1 MTATAA
7 RNGSGASNGGGA
19 GNGGAP
25 ANAALSGRAL
35 ATVFGALML
44 GMFLAALDQTI
55 VSTALPTIVGDLGGL
70 NHLSWV
76 VTSYL
81 LASTASTPLYGK
93 LGDMYGRKP
102 VFLAAILIFLGGS
115 MLSGLS
121 QSMGELIAF
130 RALQGIGAGGLMVGA
145 QAIIADI
152 VPPRDRGRYMGL
164 IGAVFAVSSV
174 AGPLLGGFLVESIS
188 WRWVF
193 YVNMP
198 IGALAVLVVGFRLHL
213 HTPSQRRSIDY
224 LGAALLSAGV
234 SALILVTTWGGNEY
248 AWGSAQIVGLGL
260 AGVALIATFIR
271 HERRAAEPIIPLAL
285 FSSPVFR
292 VATSLG
298 FLIGLAMFGA
308 IIFIPLFL
316 QLVYGVSPTSS
327 GLRMLP
333 LMLGLLGA
341 SVVSGRVISRIGR
354 YKAFPVA
361 GTAITSLGMFL
372 LSRLEVD
379 TAPWLASVYM
389 LVLGIGI
396 GLVMQVIVLVVQNDA
411 PARDVGVATST
422 ATFFRSMGG
431 SLGVALFGAIFAS
444 RLADQLKALPGA
456 ATAHLSGG
464 VNIRPA
470 EVHALPAAVRHDFLL
485 AFVSALQ
492 PVFLVGAGLTAV
504 TFVLAL
510 LLREVPLRA
519 TLHEGA
525 QLAGEEAVASATG
538 AEAIVAPDAAPEPQ
552 RRG

>member
-1 MTATAA
+1 MSETNGAA
-7 RNGSGASNGGGA
+7 AAAVPGSDG
-19 GNGGAP
+19 
-25 ANAALSGRAL
+25 LHGRAL

-55 VSTALPTIVGDLGGL
+55 VSTALPTIVGDLGGI

-102 VFLAAILIFLGGS
+102 VFLAAILIFLAGS
-115 MLSGLS
+115 LLSGLS
-121 QSMGELIAF
+121 RSMGELIAF
-130 RALQGIGAGGLMVGA
+130 RGLQGVGAGGLMVGA

-164 IGAVFAVSSV
+164 IGSVFAIASV
-174 AGPLLGGFLVESIS
+174 AGPLLGGFLVETLS

-198 IGALAVLVVGFRLHL
+198 IGVAAVLVVTFRLHL
-213 HTPSQRRSIDY
+213 STPSQRHKIDY
-224 LGAALLSAGV
+224 LGAVLLTAGV
-234 SALILVTTWGGNEY
+234 SALILLTTWGGNEY
-248 AWGSAQIVGLGL
+248 DWGSPIIVGLGV
-260 AGVALIATFIR
+260 AGVLLIAAFLWQET
-271 HERRAAEPIIPLAL
+271 RAAEPIIPLAL
-285 FSSPVFR
+285 FRSSIFR

-327 GLRMLP
+327 GLRMIP
-333 LMLGLLGA
+333 LMAGLLGA
-341 SVVSGRVISRIGR
+341 SIISGRAISRIGR

-361 GTAITSLGMFL
+361 GTGITAIGMFL

-379 TAPWLASVYM
+379 TAPWIASVYM

-396 GLVMQVIVLVVQNDA
+396 GLVMQVLVLVVQNDA
-411 PARDVGVATST
+411 PRRDVGVATST

-444 RLADQLKALPGA
+444 RLASELTTMPASVARELGGGGLNVSPDQ
-456 ATAHLSGG
+456 
-464 VNIRPA
+464 
-470 EVHALPAAVRHDFLL
+470 VHALPTALREDFLV
-485 AFVSALQ
+485 AFVNALQ
-492 PVFLVGAGLTAV
+492 PVFLVGAALTAV
-504 TFVLAL
+504 AFAISW
-510 LLREVPLRA
+510 LLREEPLRQSVYETA
-519 TLHEGA
+519 EH
-525 QLAGEEAVASATG
+525 AVPG
-538 AEAIVAPDAAPEPQ
+538 PVAPATPPPA
-552 RRG
+552 R